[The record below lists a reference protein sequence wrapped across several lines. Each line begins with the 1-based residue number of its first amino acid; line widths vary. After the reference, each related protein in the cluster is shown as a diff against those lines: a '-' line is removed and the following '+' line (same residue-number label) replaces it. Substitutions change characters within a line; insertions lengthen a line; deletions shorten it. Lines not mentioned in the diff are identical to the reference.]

1 MSFKSRIDKRRQ
13 TYIRLLSEIAHAL
26 NQALDEEHVRRG
38 LTQAD
43 IARTL
48 GKEKSFV
55 SRKLSGD
62 TNMTLETLADL
73 AYALDRPVHVSLP
86 SREPVAGTNYFQR
99 YRIGGEE
106 SKAVSAE
113 PVRPLA
119 ADATETAF
127 SYRTIWTGRQT
138 KVPEHA

>member
-26 NQALDEEHVRRG
+26 NQALDEEHARRG

-43 IARTL
+43 IARIL

-86 SREPVAGTNYFQR
+86 SRQPVAGTNYFQR
-99 YRIGGEE
+99 FRIAGEE
-106 SKAVSAE
+106 VHTDPAAGGP
-113 PVRPLA
+113 PVVQDGAR
-119 ADATETAF
+119 TAF
-127 SYRTIWTGRQT
+127 SRRTFRTISVA

>member
-26 NQALDEEHVRRG
+26 NQALDEEHARRG

-86 SREPVAGTNYFQR
+86 SRQPVAGTNYVQR
-99 YRIGGEE
+99 YRMVGGDEGQ
-106 SKAVSAE
+106 AVEA
-113 PVRPLA
+113 PPLA
-119 ADATETAF
+119 QDVKTTAF
-127 SYRTIWTGRQT
+127 SHRTIWTGRQT
-138 KVPEHA
+138 KVLEHA

>member
-1 MSFKSRIDKRRQ
+1 MSFRSKIDKRRQ

-26 NQALDEEHVRRG
+26 NKALEEEHAQRG

-48 GKEKSFV
+48 GKQKSFV

-73 AYALDRPVHVSLP
+73 AYALDRPVRVSLP
-86 SREPVAGTNYFQR
+86 SREPAFGQNFSPRFKVGGGTA
-99 YRIGGEE
+99 ET
-106 SKAVSAE
+106 SAAL
-113 PVRPLA
+113 PTPTA
-119 ADATETAF
+119 QTEIRTGIVHH
-127 SYRTIWTGRQT
+127 SYWTDLSM
-138 KVPEHA
+138 KVMQHA

>member
-13 TYIRLLSEIAHAL
+13 TYIRMLGEIAHAL
-26 NQALDEEHVRRG
+26 NQALEEEHARRG

-48 GKEKSFV
+48 GKQKSFV

-73 AYALDRPVHVSLP
+73 AYALDRPVRVSLP
-86 SREPVAGTNYFQR
+86 SRQPAMGANYSQR
-99 YRIGGEE
+99 VRIG
-106 SKAVSAE
+106 SAE
-113 PVRPLA
+113 PRITHLEKGEQS
-119 ADATETAF
+119 ATAPT
-127 SYRTIWTGRQT
+127 SGRQAFWT
-138 KVPEHA
+138 STPVKVPEHA